1 MLVAVTVALLSEVT
15 SGATYVPFA
24 EIDPRLADQLTESF
38 GVPVTVALKCCQS
51 PDTRSTLLGDTDTS
65 IRIVLGAGAANLVLR
80 HRPSPAQKCSG
91 MFMPKVRS
99 GLSLVRPM
107 PTVKFSVVSGETR
120 TPVVPSAPSG
130 VSTRS
135 RP

>member
-65 IRIVLGAGAANLVLR
+65 IRIVLGAGAAANLCGISDLPQPVMTMNAVNTAMVAKSR
-80 HRPSPAQKCSG
+80 D
-91 MFMPKVRS
+91 RS
-99 GLSLVRPM
+99 
-107 PTVKFSVVSGETR
+107 
-120 TPVVPSAPSG
+120 SA
-130 VSTRS
+130 VH
-135 RP
+135 

>member
-65 IRIVLGAGAANLVLR
+65 IRIVLGAGAANLCGISDLPQPVMTMNAVNTAMVAKSR
-80 HRPSPAQKCSG
+80 DRSSAAHRRK
-91 MFMPKVRS
+91 
-99 GLSLVRPM
+99 
-107 PTVKFSVVSGETR
+107 E
-120 TPVVPSAPSG
+120 
-130 VSTRS
+130 
-135 RP
+135 